1 MNFLFIHQNFP
12 GQFCHLASEL
22 AEQGHQVVALGIN
35 EADKNKPLSDKV
47 KHIRYKLGRGSTKDI
62 HQLAS
67 EVETKVIR
75 GEACAHACNQ
85 LKEKGFTPDLIYG
98 HPGWGELLFVK
109 TVYPDVPLVCFQEYF
124 YNEEGYDANFD
135 MEFATDRNWQV
146 KSQMIMKNAYLYLT
160 LEQSDWNVSPTHF
173 QAGTYPDK
181 WKSKFSV
188 IHDGVNV
195 KVAAPAKEA
204 ISVKLKDG
212 TVLSA
217 KSKVITFINRRLE
230 PYRGFHS
237 FVRSIPQIQKQNPD
251 AHIVIIGG
259 DKGTSYGAPC
269 PKGEWKEHFLK
280 EIEGDYDKSKVH
292 FTGQVK
298 HDSFIKFMQITS
310 CHVYLTYPFVL
321 SWSLLEA
328 MACEA
333 PIIGSNTAPVQEVV
347 QHGVNGMIVD
357 FFSPTDIAQNVT
369 NILNNPSLARA
380 YGKNARQTILDKYT
394 LDDCLDKQ
402 INLIKMLV
410 GNNIPV

>member
-12 GQFCHLASEL
+12 GQFCHLASKL
-22 AEQGHQVVALGIN
+22 AEQGHQVIALGIN
-35 EADKNKPLSDKV
+35 QADPNKPLSDKV
-47 KHIRYKLGRGSTKDI
+47 KHIRYKLTKGTTKGI
-62 HQLAS
+62 HHLAS

-75 GEACAHACNQ
+75 GEAVANTCAQ

-135 MEFATDRNWQV
+135 MEFATVRNWNI

-173 QAGTYPDK
+173 QSGTYPDK
-181 WKSKFSV
+181 WRHKFSI
-188 IHDGVNV
+188 IHDGIDET
-195 KVAAPAKEA
+195 VAKPTKEN
-204 ISVKLKDG
+204 ISVKLNDETTLTRKN
-212 TVLSA
+212 
-217 KSKVITFINRRLE
+217 KIITFINRRLE
-230 PYRGFHS
+230 PYRGFHT
-237 FVRSIPQIQKQNPD
+237 FVRSIPHIQRQNPD
-251 AHIVIIGG
+251 AHIVIIGA

-280 EIEGDYDKSKVH
+280 EIEGQYDPSLVH
-292 FTGQVK
+292 FTNMIT

-328 MACEA
+328 MGCGA
-333 PIIGSNTAPVQEVV
+333 PIVGSNTAPVEEVIKN
-347 QHGVNGMIVD
+347 GSNGMIVD
-357 FFSPTDIAQNVT
+357 FFSPTDIADSVT
-369 NILNNPSLARA
+369 EMIKNKPLAEA
-380 YGKNARQTILDKYT
+380 FGKNARQTILDKYT
-394 LDDCLDKQ
+394 LDECLNKQ
-402 INLIKMLV
+402 INLIKMLIG
-410 GNNIPV
+410 GNVSL

>member
-12 GQFCHLASEL
+12 GQFCHLASKL
-22 AEQGHQVVALGIN
+22 AEQGHQVIALGIN
-35 EADKNKPLSDKV
+35 QADPNKPLSDKV
-47 KHIRYKLGRGSTKDI
+47 KHIRYKLTKGTTKGI
-62 HQLAS
+62 HHLAS

-75 GEACAHACNQ
+75 GEAVANVCAQ

-135 MEFATDRNWQV
+135 MEFATVRNWNI

-181 WKSKFSV
+181 WKHKFSI
-188 IHDGVNV
+188 IHDGVNE
-195 KVAAPAKEA
+195 KVAKPSKEN
-204 ISVKLKDG
+204 ISIKLKDG
-212 TVLSA
+212 TTLTR
-217 KSKVITFINRRLE
+217 KNKIITFINRRLE
-230 PYRGFHS
+230 PYRGFHT
-237 FVRSIPQIQKQNPD
+237 FVRSIPHIQRQNPD

-269 PKGEWKEHFLK
+269 PKGEWKEQFLK
-280 EIEGDYDKSKVH
+280 EIEGQYDPSLVH
-292 FTGQVK
+292 FTDMIT
-298 HDSFIKFMQITS
+298 HDTFIKFMQITS

-333 PIIGSNTAPVQEVV
+333 PIVGSNTAPVEEVIKN
-347 QHGVNGMIVD
+347 GSNGMIVD
-357 FFSPTDIAQNVT
+357 FFSPTDIADTVT
-369 NILNNPSLARA
+369 EMIKNKPIAA
-380 YGKNARQTILDKYT
+380 AFGKNARQTILDKYT
-394 LDDCLDKQ
+394 LDECLNKQ
-402 INLIKMLV
+402 LNLIKMLI
-410 GNNIPV
+410 GGNIPF